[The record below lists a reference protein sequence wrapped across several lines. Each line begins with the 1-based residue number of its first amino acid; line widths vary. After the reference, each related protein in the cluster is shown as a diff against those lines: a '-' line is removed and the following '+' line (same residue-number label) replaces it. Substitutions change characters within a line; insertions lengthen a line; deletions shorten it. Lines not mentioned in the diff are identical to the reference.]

1 MVLDG
6 KGGAMMEIQ
15 KVGRAGID
23 KVKGKNQVPQESI
36 SFQEVMAK
44 GRQQTVYEKLTKMV
58 AEIEEQGKVL
68 AEHRTIDELR
78 KYKKMVKEFM
88 EEAVNNGLQLEEQRG
103 FNRRGR
109 TKIYKIV
116 KEVDKKLIDLA
127 NDVLNKEKSTLDI
140 LRSVG
145 EIQGL
150 LINIYT

>member
-1 MVLDG
+1 
-6 KGGAMMEIQ
+6 MEIQ
-15 KVGRAGID
+15 KVGKTGLD
-23 KVKGKNQVPQESI
+23 KVKSKNNVPTESV

-44 GRQQTVYEKLTKMV
+44 GRTQTVFEKLANYAKD
-58 AEIEEQGKVL
+58 IEDQGKAL
-68 AEHRTIDELR
+68 AENRTVDELR

-88 EEAVNNGLQLEEQRG
+88 EEAVSNGLQLEEQRG

-116 KEVDKKLIDLA
+116 KEVDKQLIDLA
-127 NDVLNKEKSTLDI
+127 NDVLNKEKSSLDI
-140 LRSVG
+140 LNKVG